1 MYKWAYAGEATP
13 NLNDKV
19 LELSQKIEQINTQE
33 QGFVHLQ
40 SLQLIEQ
47 LQRYK

>member
-1 MYKWAYAGEATP
+1 MQTLLGEATP

-19 LELSQKIEQINTQE
+19 LELSQKMEQLNTQE
-33 QGFVHLQ
+33 QGFVRLQ